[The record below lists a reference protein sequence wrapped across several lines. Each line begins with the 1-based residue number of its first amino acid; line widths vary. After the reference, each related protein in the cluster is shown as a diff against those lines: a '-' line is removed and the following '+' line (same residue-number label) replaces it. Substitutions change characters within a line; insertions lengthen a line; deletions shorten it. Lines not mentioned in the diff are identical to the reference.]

1 MTRVLTHRSI
11 AVICIATALSS
22 GNAGAQSPG
31 RVAVA
36 APGADAT
43 ATRSTPRSADYRI
56 GPDDVLKVVYW
67 RNEDLSAEVVVRPDG
82 YISLPLLRDVYAH
95 GLTPEDLGDRIVAL
109 ASVYLNEPNVTV
121 VVTQINSR
129 MAFITGEV
137 VSPGPYP
144 LGGATTVLQLIAMA
158 GGLTAFADQ
167 DQIAIIRDGDA
178 GPVTFRFSYEKAS
191 KLKNLHDN
199 VVLLPGDTVLVP

>member
-11 AVICIATALSS
+11 AAICIATALSS
-22 GNAGAQSPG
+22 GIAGAQSPG
-31 RVAVA
+31 GVAVA

-43 ATRSTPRSADYRI
+43 ATRSTARSTDYRI
-56 GPDDVLKVVYW
+56 GPDDVLEVVYW

-82 YISLPLLRDVYAH
+82 CISLPLLRDVHAL
-95 GLTPEDLGDRIVAL
+95 GLTPEELGDKIVTL
-109 ASVYLNEPNVTV
+109 ASVYLTEPNVTV
-121 VVTQINSR
+121 VVKQINSR

-167 DQIAIIRDGDA
+167 DQIAIIRDVEPA
-178 GPVTFRFSYEKAS
+178 PVTFRFSYKQAS
-191 KLKNLHDN
+191 RLKDLQDN
-199 VVLLPGDTVLVP
+199 IVLLPGDTVLVR